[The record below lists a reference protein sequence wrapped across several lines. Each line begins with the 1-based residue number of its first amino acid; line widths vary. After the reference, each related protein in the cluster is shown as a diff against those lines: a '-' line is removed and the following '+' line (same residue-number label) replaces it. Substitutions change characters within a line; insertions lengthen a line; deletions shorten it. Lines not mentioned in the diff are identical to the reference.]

1 MKNPLLRIENLQT
14 SFRIQDQYHAAVD
27 NVSLTVHENEIVAIV
42 GESGCGKSALALSIM
57 RLHNEANTKLQGQ
70 LNYRD
75 KDLLTMSAAEMNKVR
90 GSNIGMI
97 FQEPLTALDPLMTVG
112 KQIEENLDYHTNLS
126 KAEKKEGTLEL
137 LHQVGI
143 PKPELTYKQ
152 YPHELSG
159 GMRQRIVIAIAIACN
174 PALIIADEPTTALDV
189 TIQAQI
195 LDLLKSIQE
204 QTKMGIILITHDL
217 SVVAETAD
225 RIVVMYAGQV
235 VETGTVEEIFNNPL
249 HPYTRSLLN
258 SIPSAYGEKE
268 KLHVIQGV
276 VPSLAKLP
284 RTGCRFQARIPWVRP
299 DQHEENPVLHEV
311 KPDHWVRC
319 TCYKHFNFQHKKGD
333 DVTHGTA

>member
-27 NVSLTVHENEIVAIV
+27 DVSLTVHENEIVAIV

-126 KAEKKEGTLEL
+126 KLEKKERTLEL

-225 RIVVMYAGQV
+225 RIIVMYAGQV
-235 VETGTVEEIFNNPL
+235 VETGKVEEIFNNPL

-258 SIPSAYGEKE
+258 SIPSAYAEK
-268 KLHVIQGV
+268 KNYMLF
-276 VPSLAKLP
+276 K
-284 RTGCRFQARIPWVRP
+284 
-299 DQHEENPVLHEV
+299 VLY
-311 KPDHWVRC
+311 RR
-319 TCYKHFNFQHKKGD
+319 
-333 DVTHGTA
+333 

>member
-27 NVSLTVHENEIVAIV
+27 DVSLTVHENEIVAIV

-75 KDLLTMSAAEMNKVR
+75 KDLLTMSAAEINKVR

-126 KAEKKEGTLEL
+126 KLEKKERTLEL

-235 VETGTVEEIFNNPL
+235 VETGKVEEIFNNPL

-258 SIPSAYGEKE
+258 SIPSAYAEK
-268 KLHVIQGV
+268 KN
-276 VPSLAKLP
+276 
-284 RTGCRFQARIPWVRP
+284 CM
-299 DQHEENPVLHEV
+299 
-311 KPDHWVRC
+311 
-319 TCYKHFNFQHKKGD
+319 
-333 DVTHGTA
+333 